1 MNGRSLKYV
10 MYFCSRRCV
19 GACLAVFVFG
29 YSQFWDQQHQCWV
42 GRVYTGCFQ
51 TLELVS
57 GEPCFCQS
65 DTLTANLNWPVATH
79 SVRPW
84 VSPDSIMWFLCT
96 QYFWSCDM
104 FFLLPFLLGNFPL
117 TLGKFGRLP
126 VSLMSLQLT
135 PSYLAL
141 ERHCWSWRRVPSQN
155 AQQPPLQPKP
165 SPTATRTRSPNTR
178 QSLSQMLQQSS
189 WSGHLPI
196 LSHLWHFHM
205 SVWGNF

>member
-1 MNGRSLKYV
+1 MAAHYS
-10 MYFCSRRCV
+10 MYCIFCSRRRV

-42 GRVYTGCFQ
+42 GRVHTGCFQ

-57 GEPCFCQS
+57 GDPCFCPIRYSHGQS
-65 DTLTANLNWPVATH
+65 ELASGHTQCP
-79 SVRPW
+79 SMG
-84 VSPDSIMWFLCT
+84 IMWFLCT
-96 QYFWSCDM
+96 QYFWSWDM

-165 SPTATRTRSPNTR
+165 SPNATRTRSPNTR